1 MAELQES
8 VFDLCQYVLIKMMGQ
23 SENFFGSFFYSI
35 FIIKISEFYNHNP
48 EGKTIREGCKND
60 YPMDEK
66 RREKIT
72 FKLLISPPPYCD
84 KVGITTDEYLKKF
97 AAANCFFP

>member
-1 MAELQES
+1 MINLFGSSGNDLKSGKLSSGMGGRFHPES
-8 VFDLCQYVLIKMMGQ
+8 VAGLFRNGWQVWARIYTEV
-23 SENFFGSFFYSI
+23 
-35 FIIKISEFYNHNP
+35 
-48 EGKTIREGCKND
+48 KTIREGCKND

-84 KVGITTDEYLKKF
+84 KVGITTDGYLKKF